1 MEENVYTYLCIYL
14 CTQTQKDIYTHT
26 DHSFHV
32 GKRLKDKELQTA
44 PFQPRTCWKQALFPL
59 RAQESLERDKVFPW
73 VWGGRENTIFSPTT
87 MIISSSVAMT
97 AGIDQ
102 KEENYPQGLHVN
114 AKQAAEGGVGRER
127 KGEGCCLMD
136 RVLGD
141 SMCSV
146 LGAHQIALMC
156 RIIKPSEPSLQLC
169 SEAGSAENILSH
181 FQMTF
186 YAQ

>member
-1 MEENVYTYLCIYL
+1 ME
-14 CTQTQKDIYTHT
+14 
-26 DHSFHV
+26 
-32 GKRLKDKELQTA
+32 GKT
-44 PFQPRTCWKQALFPL
+44 P
-59 RAQESLERDKVFPW
+59 
-73 VWGGRENTIFSPTT
+73 FSPP
-87 MIISSSVAMT
+87 SPCSVVMT

-102 KEENYPQGLHVN
+102 KKENYPQDLHVN
-114 AKQAAEGGVGRER
+114 AKQAAGGRGWGEEEGGKER

-141 SMCSV
+141 SMGSV

-156 RIIKPSEPSLQLC
+156 RIIKPSEPSFQLC
-169 SEAGSAENILSH
+169 SEAGSTENILSH